1 LRKRVTEEEEN
12 DKKVVSSRERDFA
25 ANKRRIAEKDPK
37 SDRFSELSPLSL
49 SLSFKKFEVNAT
61 TELNKSAHDTKPW
74 HLLMKTINPD
84 SFPSRYIL
92 RLGD

>member
-1 LRKRVTEEEEN
+1 M
-12 DKKVVSSRERDFA
+12 SRGWQLA
-25 ANKRRIAEKDPK
+25 QW
-37 SDRFSELSPLSL
+37 
-49 SLSFKKFEVNAT
+49 T
-61 TELNKSAHDTKPW
+61 TPAHDTKPW